1 MNAITV
7 YLHALKS
14 AHQLFSTEYGKYN
27 KSFLSLIFIGLISA
41 IPFRYFGVHLAGLD
55 EVTEIVGSFISLIF
69 IVNIIMLEKA
79 RFYKREKEKLI
90 YSAPTFL
97 IYTFYST
104 LLMAVGPIIIL
115 AVTKLFSLPQ
125 YLQMILAG
133 IPGLIVGLLVAFVP
147 YASVLID
154 NDSVNYFK
162 ISFRMTTGNW
172 GLTFLVFIS
181 ALALEAFP
189 LLFELLPNP
198 LVKALGMGVFAFLN
212 AYLYVLFSIG
222 FVKIFFAIKK

>member
-1 MNAITV
+1 MNAINV
-7 YLHALKS
+7 FFHALKS
-14 AHQLFSTEYGKYN
+14 ANQLFKTEYARYN
-27 KSFLSLIFIGLISA
+27 KSFLSLVFIGFISA

-55 EVTEIVGSFISLIF
+55 EVTEIIGSFISLFF
-69 IVNIIMLEKA
+69 IVNIIMIEKA

-104 LLMAVGPIIIL
+104 LLMAAGPIIVL
-115 AVTKLFSLPQ
+115 GVTKFLSLPQ
-125 YLQMILAG
+125 YLQMTLAG
-133 IPGLIVGLLVAFVP
+133 IPGVIVGLLVAFVP

-172 GLTFLVFIS
+172 GLAFLVFFS
-181 ALALEAFP
+181 ALALEVLP
-189 LLFELLPNP
+189 LVFELIENP
-198 LVKALGMGVFAFLN
+198 LIKSACLFLFAFLN
-212 AYLYVLFSIG
+212 AYLYVIFSIG